1 MNKTPNNHPA
11 ATEPFAFDAR
21 TRRVLQLRRQI
32 ADGTYPID
40 DRAVA
45 KALMREQVALDAS
58 LTSGA
63 PTTAEAV
70 PTIGDFSRFVI
81 MPGPSAAKDDANLT
95 ATA

>member
-1 MNKTPNNHPA
+1 MNKTTNSHPG
-11 ATEPFAFDAR
+11 ATNPIAFDAR
-21 TRRVLQLRRQI
+21 TQRVLELRRQI
-32 ADGTYPID
+32 ADGKYPID

-45 KALMREQVALDAS
+45 EALMREQFALDAL
-58 LTSGA
+58 LTPAA
-63 PTTAEAV
+63 PTTPAAV